1 MNTHKT
7 EQENFWAGDFGKDYI
22 KRNNDKKII
31 ASNISFFSKIFK
43 HTNNINSIIEFG
55 SNIGLNLLAIQ
66 QLLPDINLSSI
77 EINSDAIEYLK
88 KIENLNIYHTSILE
102 FTVDRKRDF
111 VFTKG
116 VLIHINPEELQ
127 KTYEILYETSNRYI
141 CVCEYYNPTPVGI
154 DYRGVKDKLF
164 KRDFAGELLEKYSD
178 LKLLDYGF
186 VYKKD
191 YNFPQDDVTWF
202 LMEKGN

>member
-1 MNTHKT
+1 MYTHKT

-22 KRNNDKKII
+22 QRNNDKKII
-31 ASNISFFSKIFK
+31 ASNISFFSKILK
-43 HTNNINSIIEFG
+43 HTDNVNSIIEFG
-55 SNIGLNLLAIQ
+55 ANIGLNLLAIQ
-66 QLLPDINLSSI
+66 QLLPDIDLSSI
-77 EINSDAIEYLK
+77 EINSHAVEYLK
-88 KIENLNIYHTSILE
+88 KIEKLNIYHTSILE
-102 FTVDRKRDF
+102 FKVDRKRDF

-127 KTYEILYETSNRYI
+127 KTYEILYETSNKYI

-154 DYRGVKDKLF
+154 DYRGAKDKLF

-186 VYKKD
+186 VYKRD
-191 YNFPQDDVTWF
+191 CNFAQDDITWF

>member
-1 MNTHKT
+1 M
-7 EQENFWAGDFGKDYI
+7 I
-22 KRNNDKKII
+22 KK
-31 ASNISFFSKIFK
+31 SLLQNISLFSKILK
-43 HTNNINSIIEFG
+43 HTNNVNSIMEFG

-154 DYRGVKDKLF
+154 DYRG
-164 KRDFAGELLEKYSD
+164 S
-178 LKLLDYGF
+178 
-186 VYKKD
+186 
-191 YNFPQDDVTWF
+191 
-202 LMEKGN
+202 